1 MSCKRQWGIE
11 KISSHAIA
19 QHFIL
24 EAFCFDSCLQRV
36 YLNYFPGYSSHQSSL
51 GFRHSPD
58 PACLYFSIIPGS
70 EMIWWV
76 VRPPVYSGALITL
89 LPDAPHLLLSC
100 SHDVSPEAP
109 DYVTVSGP
117 LSWLREAMS
126 EIFAEPCIAL
136 LSRSWLYLVISEH
149 RLWMRSRPLGH
160 FIQLTQRKRNAISF
174 SRFKWVDIPE
184 FWVAGRRLRWGSD
197 ENLS

>member
-1 MSCKRQWGIE
+1 MDPKSAAPFLIGLEHK
-11 KISSHAIA
+11 SH
-19 QHFIL
+19 
-24 EAFCFDSCLQRV
+24 
-36 YLNYFPGYSSHQSSL
+36 N
-51 GFRHSPD
+51 
-58 PACLYFSIIPGS
+58 
-70 EMIWWV
+70 
-76 VRPPVYSGALITL
+76 LIGWKTL
-89 LPDAPHLLLSC
+89 LQTLSRLVCDNAIFQTIWPPSLYSLMLLTCC
-100 SHDVSPEAP
+100 SHVLMMSVPEAP

-174 SRFKWVDIPE
+174 TQQSLLKVSGYSWVL
-184 FWVAGRRLRWGSD
+184 GCR
-197 ENLS
+197 